1 MLSETAERK
10 VVRSYRYLQALSK
23 IFVADN
29 GFEKKFRLL
38 SASDFK
44 ELKVGSS
51 SYKKAS
57 LIIYYKKNS
66 FNQSRI
72 GLSVPKKI
80 GKSHD
85 RNRLKR
91 LMREFFRTSEY
102 KFLGY
107 DILLVVS
114 WSRNLIPE
122 SAEVKEAMLLKNLK
136 EYFHYLYDEKN
147 RVPR

>member
-1 MLSETAERK
+1 M
-10 VVRSYRYLQALSK
+10 
-23 IFVADN
+23 ADN
-29 GFEKKFRLL
+29 KFEKKFRLL
-38 SASDFK
+38 SASDFE

-66 FNQSRI
+66 FNLSRI
-72 GLSVPKKI
+72 GISVPKKI

-91 LMREFFRTSEY
+91 LIREFYRTSPY

-107 DILLVVS
+107 DILFVVS
-114 WSRNLIPE
+114 WSRNLLPE
-122 SAEVKEAMLLKNLK
+122 SQEVKEEILHKNLR
-136 EYFHYLYDEKN
+136 EYFSFLEDEKLRSN
-147 RVPR
+147 Q

>member
-1 MLSETAERK
+1 M
-10 VVRSYRYLQALSK
+10 
-23 IFVADN
+23 ADN
-29 GFEKKFRLL
+29 KFEKKFRLL
-38 SASDFK
+38 SASDFE

-66 FNQSRI
+66 FNLSRI
-72 GLSVPKKI
+72 GLSIPKKI

-91 LMREFFRTSEY
+91 LIREFYRTSPY

-107 DILLVVS
+107 DILFVVS
-114 WSRNLIPE
+114 WSRNLLPE
-122 SAEVKEAMLLKNLK
+122 STETKEEVLHKNLR
-136 EYFHYLYDEKN
+136 EFFSFLEDEKLRSN
-147 RVPR
+147 